1 MASKL
6 TEVFDNVRSFFTGRV
21 DDDKIKGGIGNDE
34 LDGGAGDDTLAGFM
48 GHDHL
53 DGGEGDDFLAG
64 MRGKDYLD
72 GGEGDD
78 ILSGGAGRDRL
89 LGGEGDDVLLGGGG
103 TDTLTGGAGSD
114 TFVQDFSLSGRDDI
128 TDFNP
133 AEDTI
138 DIRGLQNISEISV
151 TAENGGTLIDG
162 GTGNTLFVANITPDQ
177 LSADNV
183 TIDGNA
189 ITFGPGDTLESVLG
203 DAAADQQ
210 GDDLN
215 LRGFGGDQNFTGGA
229 GNDTLGAADGN
240 DTLAG
245 GAGDDTL
252 SGGTGEDNLD
262 GGAGADTL
270 DAGRGNDVLAGGAG
284 NDILEGGAGDDALA
298 GGEGRDTFTQDFSE
312 EGADT
317 ISDFNPS
324 QDTIDLKGFGGAQN
338 ASKITISEVEGGS
351 TLIEA
356 GSGTLLV
363 EGVTPD
369 QLGANNVTV
378 EGQGL
383 GVGSGEGDIESLLSD
398 FASSSELAATDGAD
412 FLVGGRGDDV
422 IDGGAGDDILDGG
435 GGRSSDDVLDGGAG
449 DDILTGRGGVDTLE
463 GGTGDDILFGNR
475 GNDALSGGA
484 GDDILEGGRG
494 SDTLEGGTGNDTFVQ
509 SFNSVAGQDEILDFN
524 PAEDTI
530 DLIDLQNVSEFSI
543 TAVDDGTLIDG
554 GAGVTVLVKGVT
566 PEQLSAD
573 NFTIGGNT
581 INLGPGD
588 TLESVVGD
596 AVADLQTDGV
606 NLAGSGGEQDFTG
619 GDGADTLAGGRGAD
633 TLRGGAGDDTL
644 EGQRG
649 NDTLEGGAGDDT
661 LSGGTGNDTLVG
673 GAGDDTLGGGTGDD
687 VLIGGAGSDTFIAE
701 LGKPGA
707 DTISDF
713 NPSQDTI
720 DLQGFGGIENISR
733 LSVSEADGGT
743 LLEIGTGGSLFIEG
757 VTPDQLGAQNLL
769 VKGEA
774 IDVGSGGSDLLS
786 ILNQS
791 TSDNE
796 TLEGGAVD
804 DTLEVDAS
812 ADVGASGEATATVGS
827 EASAG
832 AGVSIDGDAILAGGD
847 GADTLGGGAGDDV
860 LSTDN
865 EQVVAEDLI
874 LGGGRGE
881 DTLEGGAGDDRL
893 RGRGG
898 DDTLEGGAGDDILR
912 GDKGDD
918 TLDGGAGDDRLI
930 GGTGEDT
937 LEGGAGDDTLTG
949 GKGDDTF
956 IQDFGQP
963 GEDTITDFNPNQDVI
978 DFGGLNDFEDISISE
993 VDGNTLISAGEGNTL
1008 TINNITPDQL
1018 SADNIKVDG
1027 NALSS
1032 DNFNLQSALGGGGS
1046 DVAGGELDALSG
1058 ALGGGETSTS
1068 GADGD
1073 TSTDSA
1079 LGNALDNN
1087 AQQGAAPAGGL
1098 ADGAAGSDIV
1108 ADEATEEA
1116 VDEEQV
1122 DEAV

>member
-1 MASKL
+1 MALKF
-6 TEVFDNVRSFFTGRV
+6 TEVFDNVRSFFTGRAG
-21 DDDKIKGGIGNDE
+21 DDTIMSGIGNDT
-34 LDGGAGDDTLAGFM
+34 LDGGAGDDTLMGFM
-48 GHDHL
+48 GHDTL
-53 DGGEGDDFLAG
+53 I
-64 MRGKDYLD
+64 

-78 ILSGGAGRDRL
+78 ILSGMRGKDNL
-89 LGGEGDDVLLGGGG
+89 YGGEGDDLLKGGNGRDRLDGGAGDDELRGGGG
-103 TDTLTGGAGSD
+103 TDTLTGGAGND

-133 AEDTI
+133 AEDII
-138 DIRGLQNISEISV
+138 DFRGLQGSFEISV

-189 ITFGPGDTLESVLG
+189 ITLGPGDTLESVLG

-215 LRGFGGDQNFTGGA
+215 ITGFGGSQNFTGGA
-229 GNDTLGAADGN
+229 GNDSLAGGDGD
-240 DTLAG
+240 DTIAG

-252 SGGTGEDNLD
+252 GGGRGDDTLEGGTGDDTLS
-262 GGAGADTL
+262 GAGGDDTL
-270 DAGRGNDVLAGGAG
+270 T
-284 NDILEGGAGDDALA
+284 GGAGDDILKGGKGDDTLA
-298 GGEGRDTFTQDFSE
+298 GGEGGDTFIQIFSE

-317 ISDFNPS
+317 ISDFNPA
-324 QDTIDLKGFGGAQN
+324 QDTIDLSGFGGAQN

-398 FASSSELAATDGAD
+398 FASSSDLAATDGD
-412 FLVGGRGDDV
+412 DILTGGGGDDV
-422 IDGGAGDDILDGG
+422 IDGGAGDDILVGG
-435 GGRSSDDVLDGGAG
+435 GGRDSRDVLDGGAG
-449 DDILTGRGGVDTLE
+449 DDILTGQGGEDTLE

-530 DLIDLQNVSEFSI
+530 DLIEFKNISEFSI

-596 AVADLQTDGV
+596 AVAARQTDGV
-606 NLAGSGGEQDFTG
+606 NVGAAGGDQDLTG
-619 GDGADTLAGGRGAD
+619 GDGADTLAGGGGAD

-649 NDTLEGGAGDDT
+649 HDTLEGGAGDDT

-673 GAGDDTLGGGTGDD
+673 GAGDDTLGGGTGSD
-687 VLIGGAGSDTFIAE
+687 VYTGGAGSDTFIAE
-701 LGKPGA
+701 LSKPGA

-743 LLEIGTGGSLFIEG
+743 LLEIGTGGSLYIEG

-791 TSDNE
+791 ISNNE
-796 TLEGGAVD
+796 TPEGGAGD
-804 DTLEVDAS
+804 DILEVDAS

-847 GADTLGGGAGDDV
+847 GADTLGGGAGEDV

-881 DTLEGGAGDDRL
+881 DALEGGAGDDRL

-956 IQDFGQP
+956 IQDFSQP

-978 DFGGLNDFEDISISE
+978 DFGGLDDFENISISE

-1018 SADNIKVDG
+1018 SADNVKING
-1027 NALSS
+1027 EAPSA

-1046 DVAGGELDALSG
+1046 DVAGGELGALSG
-1058 ALGGGETSTS
+1058 ALGGGETLTP

-1087 AQQGAAPAGGL
+1087 AQQGAAPAAGL
-1098 ADGAAGSDIV
+1098 TDGAAGSDIV

-1122 DEAV
+1122 DEAT

>member
-6 TEVFDNVRSFFTGRV
+6 TDVFDNVRSFFTGRV
-21 DDDKIKGGIGNDE
+21 GDDTIKGGIGNDQ

-48 GHDHL
+48 GHDT
-53 DGGEGDDFLAG
+53 
-64 MRGKDYLD
+64 LD

-78 ILSGGAGRDRL
+78 ILAGMRGRDNLDGGEGNDYLDGGRGRDRL
-89 LGGEGDDVLLGGGG
+89 DGGEGDDVLFGGGG
-103 TDTLTGGAGSD
+103 TDTLTGGTGND

-151 TAENGGTLIDG
+151 TAANGGTLIDG

-183 TIDGNA
+183 TIDGNVIA
-189 ITFGPGDTLESVLG
+189 FGPGDTLESVLG

-215 LRGFGGDQNFTGGA
+215 IRGFGGSQNFTGDA
-229 GNDTLGAADGN
+229 GNDTLSGGVGA
-240 DTLAG
+240 DTVAG

-252 SGGTGEDNLD
+252 GGGLGDDVLDGGTGD
-262 GGAGADTL
+262 DTL
-270 DAGRGNDVLAGGAG
+270 SGSRGDDTLT
-284 NDILEGGAGDDALA
+284 GGAGDDTLKGGGGDDTLA
-298 GGEGRDTFTQDFSE
+298 GGEGRDTFIQIFSE

-317 ISDFNPS
+317 ISDFNPA
-324 QDTIDLKGFGGAQN
+324 QDTIDLSGFGGAQN

-378 EGQGL
+378 EGQSL

-398 FASSSELAATDGAD
+398 FASNSDLAATDGAD
-412 FLVGGRGDDV
+412 SLVGGRGDDV

-435 GGRSSDDVLDGGAG
+435 GGRASEDVLDGGAG
-449 DDILTGRGGVDTLE
+449 DDTLFGRGGEDILE
-463 GGTGDDILFGNR
+463 GGTGDDTLFGNR
-475 GNDALSGGA
+475 GNDTLSGGD
-484 GDDILEGGRG
+484 GNDFLDGGVGR
-494 SDTLEGGTGNDTFVQ
+494 DTLEGGAGNDTFVQ
-509 SFNSVAGQDEILDFN
+509 HFGVRGVDEILDFN

-530 DLIDLQNVSEFSI
+530 ELRGLQNVSEFSI
-543 TAVDDGTLIDG
+543 TAEDGGALIDG
-554 GAGVTVLVKGVT
+554 GAGIKVLVKGVT
-566 PEQLSAD
+566 PEELTAD
-573 NFTIGGNT
+573 NFTIDGNT
-581 INLGPGD
+581 INLGPGE
-588 TLESVVGD
+588 TLESVVGN
-596 AVADLQTDGV
+596 AAAELQTDGV
-606 NLAGSGGEQDFTG
+606 NLRGEGGEQDFTG
-619 GDGADTLAGGRGAD
+619 GDGADNLSGGGGAD
-633 TLRGGAGDDTL
+633 TLGGGAGDDNLDGGQGGDTLDGGAGDDTL
-644 EGQRG
+644 R
-649 NDTLEGGAGDDT
+649 
-661 LSGGTGNDTLVG
+661 GGTGNDTLIG

-687 VLIGGAGSDTFIAE
+687 VYIGGAGSDTFIAE
-701 LGKPGA
+701 LSKPGA

-743 LLEIGTGGSLFIEG
+743 LLEIGTGGSLYIEG

-769 VKGEA
+769 VRGEA

-791 TSDNE
+791 TSNNE

-847 GADTLGGGAGDDV
+847 GADTLGGGAGEDV

-978 DFGGLNDFEDISISE
+978 DFGGLDDFENISISE

-1018 SADNIKVDG
+1018 SADNVKING
-1027 NALSS
+1027 EAPSA

-1046 DVAGGELDALSG
+1046 DVAGGELGALSG

-1073 TSTDSA
+1073 TSTDST
-1079 LGNALDNN
+1079 LGNALDSNT
-1087 AQQGAAPAGGL
+1087 QQGAAPAAGL
-1098 ADGAAGSDIV
+1098 TDGAAGSDIV